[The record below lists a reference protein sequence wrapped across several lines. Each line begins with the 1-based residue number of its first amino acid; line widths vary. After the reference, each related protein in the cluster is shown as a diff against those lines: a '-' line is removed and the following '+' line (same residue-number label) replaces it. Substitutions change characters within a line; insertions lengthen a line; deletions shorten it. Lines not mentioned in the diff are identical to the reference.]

1 MVGFWK
7 TIDKA
12 NFRCYHYF
20 TVPLPVVREVMDVE
34 DTKLN
39 QFLFLGNMHGPQ
51 EPGDLFFFYKQKN
64 I

>member
-1 MVGFWK
+1 
-7 TIDKA
+7 
-12 NFRCYHYF
+12 
-20 TVPLPVVREVMDVE
+20 MDVE